1 MKRVADVLI
10 VGSGVAGLYASL
22 NLRDDL
28 EIIMVSKKS
37 VNLCNSS
44 LAQGGIA
51 VARGKE
57 DFQSFIEDTL
67 KAGKYE
73 NNIDSVKV
81 LVEESMDNINKL
93 IELGANFEKD
103 ENGVLF
109 TKEGAHEINRI
120 VYHKD
125 ITGKHVEDI
134 LLENVKRRKNIKII
148 EDCEMVDIYH
158 RGNRCI
164 GALFNKDGQD
174 LSIYAKVVILA
185 TGGIGGLFKKSTN
198 ERIITG
204 DSIGV
209 AIRNN
214 IEIKDLSYIQ
224 IHPTAFFSKKSE
236 EKRFLISESV
246 RGEGGKLL
254 NCNGERFV
262 DELLPRDI
270 VSKKIYEEMK
280 KTNSNN
286 VFLDVSFMEK
296 SFLQNRFPNIYNKCL
311 EEGIDISKEPIPVA
325 PAQHYFMGGIKVDL
339 NGKTSMENLYAFGET
354 SCTGVHGANRLASNS
369 LLEALVFSR
378 RGALEINFKDR
389 AEAILNQD
397 EYSDEDIKRVL
408 EEINSY
414 IDNLE
419 LIIEERECEDL
430 DKYRLLNRKILIDEI
445 CRLRGDIKDELVTC
459 GGECKKSS

>member
-22 NLRDDL
+22 NLREDL

-73 NNIDSVKV
+73 NNIDSVRV

-93 IELGANFEKD
+93 MDLGANFEKD

-204 DSIGV
+204 DSIGI

-236 EKRFLISESV
+236 KKRFLISESV
-246 RGEGGKLL
+246 RGEGGKLI

-296 SFLQNRFPNIYNKCL
+296 SFLQKRFPNIYNKCL

-378 RGALEINFKDR
+378 RGALEIN
-389 AEAILNQD
+389 
-397 EYSDEDIKRVL
+397 
-408 EEINSY
+408 SY

>member
-22 NLRDDL
+22 NLREDL

-73 NNIDSVKV
+73 NNIDSVRV

-93 IELGANFEKD
+93 IDLGANFEKD

-134 LLENVKRRKNIKII
+134 LLENVKRRKNVKII

-158 RGNRCI
+158 RDNRCI
-164 GALFNKDGQD
+164 GALFNKDGET

-204 DSIGV
+204 DSIGI

-224 IHPTAFFSKKSE
+224 IHPTAFFSKESE

-270 VSKKIYEEMK
+270 VAKKIYEEMK

-378 RGALEINFKDR
+378 RGALEIN
-389 AEAILNQD
+389 
-397 EYSDEDIKRVL
+397 
-408 EEINSY
+408 SY

>member
-22 NLRDDL
+22 NLREDL

-73 NNIDSVKV
+73 NNIDSVRV

-93 IELGANFEKD
+93 IDLGANFEKD

-134 LLENVKRRKNIKII
+134 LLENVKRRKNVKII

-158 RGNRCI
+158 RDNRCR
-164 GALFNKDGQD
+164 GVLFNKDGET

-270 VSKKIYEEMK
+270 VAKKIYEEMK

-311 EEGIDISKEPIPVA
+311 DEGIDISKEPIPVA

-339 NGKTSMENLYAFGET
+339 NGKTSMDNLYAFGET

-378 RGALEINFKDR
+378 RGALEIN
-389 AEAILNQD
+389 
-397 EYSDEDIKRVL
+397 
-408 EEINSY
+408 SY
-414 IDNLE
+414 IDDLE

>member
-73 NNIDSVKV
+73 NNIDSVRV
-81 LVEESMDNINKL
+81 LVEESMDNIDKL
-93 IELGANFEKD
+93 MDLGANFEKD

-148 EDCEMVDIYH
+148 EECEMVDIYH
-158 RGNRCI
+158 RDNRCI
-164 GALFNKDGQD
+164 GALFNKEGEN

-296 SFLQNRFPNIYNKCL
+296 SFLQKRFPNIYNKCL

-378 RGALEINFKDR
+378 RGALEIN
-389 AEAILNQD
+389 
-397 EYSDEDIKRVL
+397 
-408 EEINSY
+408 SY
-414 IDNLE
+414 IDDLE

>member
-22 NLRDDL
+22 NLREDL

-73 NNIDSVKV
+73 NNIDSVRV

-93 IELGANFEKD
+93 IDLGANFEKD

-134 LLENVKRRKNIKII
+134 LLENVKRRKNVKII

-158 RGNRCI
+158 RDNRCI
-164 GALFNKDGQD
+164 GALFNKDGET

-214 IEIKDLSYIQ
+214 IEIKDISYIQ

-246 RGEGGKLL
+246 RGEGGKLI

-296 SFLQNRFPNIYNKCL
+296 SFLQKRFPNIYNKCL

-378 RGALEINFKDR
+378 RGALEIN
-389 AEAILNQD
+389 
-397 EYSDEDIKRVL
+397 
-408 EEINSY
+408 SY

>member
-73 NNIDSVKV
+73 NNIDSVRV

-93 IELGANFEKD
+93 MDLGANFEKD

-148 EDCEMVDIYH
+148 EECEMVDIYH
-158 RGNRCI
+158 RDNRCI
-164 GALFNKDGQD
+164 GALFNKDEET

-378 RGALEINFKDR
+378 RGALEIN
-389 AEAILNQD
+389 
-397 EYSDEDIKRVL
+397 
-408 EEINSY
+408 SY
-414 IDNLE
+414 IDDLE

>member
-44 LAQGGIA
+44 IAQGGIA

-378 RGALEINFKDR
+378 RGALEIN
-389 AEAILNQD
+389 
-397 EYSDEDIKRVL
+397 
-408 EEINSY
+408 SY

>member
-28 EIIMVSKKS
+28 KIIMVSKKS

-73 NNIDSVKV
+73 NNIDSVRV

-93 IELGANFEKD
+93 MDLGANFEKD

-148 EDCEMVDIYH
+148 EECEMVDIYH
-158 RGNRCI
+158 RDNRCI
-164 GALFNKDGQD
+164 GALFNKEGEN

-204 DSIGV
+204 DSIGI

-296 SFLQNRFPNIYNKCL
+296 SFLQKRFPNIYNKCL

-378 RGALEINFKDR
+378 RGALEIN
-389 AEAILNQD
+389 
-397 EYSDEDIKRVL
+397 
-408 EEINSY
+408 SY
-414 IDNLE
+414 IDDLE

>member
-22 NLRDDL
+22 NLREDL
-28 EIIMVSKKS
+28 EIIMVSKKT
-37 VNLCNSS
+37 VDLCNSS

-73 NNIDSVKV
+73 NNIDSVRV

-93 IELGANFEKD
+93 MDLGANFEKD

-148 EDCEMVDIYH
+148 EECEMVDIYH
-158 RGNRCI
+158 RDNRCI
-164 GALFNKDGQD
+164 GALFNKDGEN

-204 DSIGV
+204 DSIGI

-296 SFLQNRFPNIYNKCL
+296 SFLQKRFPNIYNKCL

-378 RGALEINFKDR
+378 RGALEIN
-389 AEAILNQD
+389 
-397 EYSDEDIKRVL
+397 
-408 EEINSY
+408 SY
-414 IDNLE
+414 IDDLE

>member
-378 RGALEINFKDR
+378 RGALEIN
-389 AEAILNQD
+389 
-397 EYSDEDIKRVL
+397 
-408 EEINSY
+408 SY
-414 IDNLE
+414 IDDLE

>member
-22 NLRDDL
+22 NLREDL

-73 NNIDSVKV
+73 NNIDSVRV

-93 IELGANFEKD
+93 IDLGANFEKD

-158 RGNRCI
+158 RDNRCI
-164 GALFNKDGQD
+164 GALFNKDGET

-246 RGEGGKLL
+246 RGEGGKLI

-378 RGALEINFKDR
+378 RGSLEINS
-389 AEAILNQD
+389 N
-397 EYSDEDIKRVL
+397 
-408 EEINSY
+408 

>member
-73 NNIDSVKV
+73 NNIDSVRV

-93 IELGANFEKD
+93 MDLGANFEKD

-148 EDCEMVDIYH
+148 EECEMVDIYH
-158 RGNRCI
+158 RDNKCI
-164 GALFNKDGQD
+164 GALFNKEGET

-262 DELLPRDI
+262 EELLPRDI

-296 SFLQNRFPNIYNKCL
+296 SFLQKRFPNIYNKCL

-378 RGALEINFKDR
+378 RGALEIN
-389 AEAILNQD
+389 
-397 EYSDEDIKRVL
+397 
-408 EEINSY
+408 SY
-414 IDNLE
+414 IDDLE

-459 GGECKKSS
+459 GGEFKKSS

>member
-22 NLRDDL
+22 NLREDL

-378 RGALEINFKDR
+378 RGALEIN
-389 AEAILNQD
+389 
-397 EYSDEDIKRVL
+397 
-408 EEINSY
+408 SY
-414 IDNLE
+414 IDNLDF
-419 LIIEERECEDL
+419 IIEERECEDL

>member
-73 NNIDSVKV
+73 NNIDSVRV
-81 LVEESMDNINKL
+81 LVEESMDNIDKL
-93 IELGANFEKD
+93 MDLGANFEKD

-109 TKEGAHEINRI
+109 TKEGAHKINRI

-148 EDCEMVDIYH
+148 EECEMVDIYH
-158 RGNRCI
+158 RDNRCI
-164 GALFNKDGQD
+164 GALFNKEGET

-236 EKRFLISESV
+236 KKRFLISESV

-280 KTNSNN
+280 RTNSNN

-296 SFLQNRFPNIYNKCL
+296 SFLQKRFPNIYNKCL

-378 RGALEINFKDR
+378 RGTL
-389 AEAILNQD
+389 
-397 EYSDEDIKRVL
+397 
-408 EEINSY
+408 EINSY
-414 IDNLE
+414 IDDLE

>member
-158 RGNRCI
+158 RDNRCI
-164 GALFNKDGQD
+164 GALFNKEGET

-378 RGALEINFKDR
+378 RGALEIN
-389 AEAILNQD
+389 
-397 EYSDEDIKRVL
+397 
-408 EEINSY
+408 SY

>member
-22 NLRDDL
+22 NLREDL

-51 VARGKE
+51 VAIGKE

-93 IELGANFEKD
+93 IDLGANFEKD

-134 LLENVKRRKNIKII
+134 LLENVKRRKNVKII
-148 EDCEMVDIYH
+148 EECEMVDIYH
-158 RGNRCI
+158 RDNRCI
-164 GALFNKDGQD
+164 GALFNKDGET

-270 VSKKIYEEMK
+270 VAKKIYEEMK

-311 EEGIDISKEPIPVA
+311 EEGIDISKQPIPVA

-378 RGALEINFKDR
+378 RGSL
-389 AEAILNQD
+389 
-397 EYSDEDIKRVL
+397 
-408 EEINSY
+408 EINSY
-414 IDNLE
+414 IDDLE

>member
-22 NLRDDL
+22 NLREDL

-73 NNIDSVKV
+73 NNIDSVRV

-93 IELGANFEKD
+93 MDLGANFEKD

-134 LLENVKRRKNIKII
+134 LLENVKIRKNIKII
-148 EDCEMVDIYH
+148 EECEMVDIYH
-158 RGNRCI
+158 RDNRCI
-164 GALFNKDGQD
+164 GALFNKDGEN

-270 VSKKIYEEMK
+270 VAKKIYEEMK

-378 RGALEINFKDR
+378 RGALEIN
-389 AEAILNQD
+389 
-397 EYSDEDIKRVL
+397 
-408 EEINSY
+408 SY
-414 IDNLE
+414 IDDLE

>member
-73 NNIDSVKV
+73 NNIDSVRV

-93 IELGANFEKD
+93 MDLGANFEKD

-148 EDCEMVDIYH
+148 EECEMVDIYH
-158 RGNRCI
+158 RDNRCI
-164 GALFNKDGQD
+164 GALFNKDGEN

-204 DSIGV
+204 DSIGI

-296 SFLQNRFPNIYNKCL
+296 SFLQKRFPNIYNKCL

-378 RGALEINFKDR
+378 RGALEIN
-389 AEAILNQD
+389 
-397 EYSDEDIKRVL
+397 
-408 EEINSY
+408 SY
-414 IDNLE
+414 IDDLE

>member
-73 NNIDSVKV
+73 NNIDSVRV
-81 LVEESMDNINKL
+81 LVEESMNNINKL
-93 IELGANFEKD
+93 MDLGANFEKD

-148 EDCEMVDIYH
+148 EECEMVDIYH
-158 RGNRCI
+158 RDNRCI
-164 GALFNKDGQD
+164 GALFNKDGEN

-246 RGEGGKLL
+246 RGEGGKLI

-378 RGALEINFKDR
+378 RGSL
-389 AEAILNQD
+389 
-397 EYSDEDIKRVL
+397 
-408 EEINSY
+408 EINSY
-414 IDNLE
+414 IDDLE
-419 LIIEERECEDL
+419 LIIEEKECEDL

>member
-22 NLRDDL
+22 NLRKDL

-73 NNIDSVKV
+73 NNIDSVRV

-93 IELGANFEKD
+93 IDLGANFEKD

-134 LLENVKRRKNIKII
+134 LLENVKRRKNVKII

-158 RGNRCI
+158 RDNRCI
-164 GALFNKDGQD
+164 GALFNKDGET

-270 VSKKIYEEMK
+270 VAKKIYEEMK

-286 VFLDVSFMEK
+286 VFLDVSFMKK

-378 RGALEINFKDR
+378 RGSL
-389 AEAILNQD
+389 
-397 EYSDEDIKRVL
+397 
-408 EEINSY
+408 EINSY
-414 IDNLE
+414 IDDLE

>member
-22 NLRDDL
+22 NLREDL

-73 NNIDSVKV
+73 NNIDSVRV

-93 IELGANFEKD
+93 MDLGADFEKD

-148 EDCEMVDIYH
+148 EECEMVDIYH
-158 RGNRCI
+158 RDNRCI
-164 GALFNKDGQD
+164 GALFNKEGET

-296 SFLQNRFPNIYNKCL
+296 SFLQKRFPNIYNKCL

-325 PAQHYFMGGIKVDL
+325 PAQHYFMGGIKVNL

-378 RGALEINFKDR
+378 RGALEIN
-389 AEAILNQD
+389 
-397 EYSDEDIKRVL
+397 
-408 EEINSY
+408 SY
-414 IDNLE
+414 IDDLE

>member
-73 NNIDSVKV
+73 NNIDSVRV

-93 IELGANFEKD
+93 MDLGANFEKD

-148 EDCEMVDIYH
+148 EECEMVDIYN
-158 RGNRCI
+158 RDNRCI
-164 GALFNKDGQD
+164 GALFNKDGEN

-246 RGEGGKLL
+246 RGEGGKLI

-296 SFLQNRFPNIYNKCL
+296 VFLQNRFPNIYNKCL

-378 RGALEINFKDR
+378 RGALEIN
-389 AEAILNQD
+389 
-397 EYSDEDIKRVL
+397 
-408 EEINSY
+408 SY

>member
-22 NLRDDL
+22 NLREDL

-73 NNIDSVKV
+73 NNIDSVRV

-93 IELGANFEKD
+93 IDLGANFEKD

-148 EDCEMVDIYH
+148 EECEMVDIYH
-158 RGNRCI
+158 RDNRSI
-164 GALFNKDGQD
+164 GALFNKEGEN

-296 SFLQNRFPNIYNKCL
+296 SFLQKRFPNIYNKCL

-378 RGALEINFKDR
+378 RGALEIN
-389 AEAILNQD
+389 
-397 EYSDEDIKRVL
+397 
-408 EEINSY
+408 SY

>member
-10 VGSGVAGLYASL
+10 VGSGVAGLYTAL
-22 NLRDDL
+22 NLREDL

-73 NNIDSVKV
+73 NNIDSVRV
-81 LVEESMDNINKL
+81 LVEESMNNINKL
-93 IELGANFEKD
+93 MDLGANFEKD

-148 EDCEMVDIYH
+148 EECEMVDIYH
-158 RGNRCI
+158 RDNRCI
-164 GALFNKDGQD
+164 GALFNKDEEN

-204 DSIGV
+204 DSIGI

-270 VSKKIYEEMK
+270 VAKKIYEEMK

-378 RGALEINFKDR
+378 RGALEIN
-389 AEAILNQD
+389 N
-397 EYSDEDIKRVL
+397 
-408 EEINSY
+408 Y

-419 LIIEERECEDL
+419 IIIEEREYEDL

-459 GGECKKSS
+459 

>member
-22 NLRDDL
+22 NLREDL

-67 KAGKYE
+67 KAGRYE
-73 NNIDSVKV
+73 NNIDSVRV

-93 IELGANFEKD
+93 IDLGANFEKD

-148 EDCEMVDIYH
+148 EECEMVDIYH
-158 RGNRCI
+158 RDNRCI
-164 GALFNKDGQD
+164 GALFNKDGEN

-246 RGEGGKLL
+246 RGEGGKLI

-296 SFLQNRFPNIYNKCL
+296 SFLQKRFPNIYNKCL

-378 RGALEINFKDR
+378 RGSL
-389 AEAILNQD
+389 
-397 EYSDEDIKRVL
+397 
-408 EEINSY
+408 EINSY
-414 IDNLE
+414 IDDLE

-459 GGECKKSS
+459 GGEFKKSS

>member
-1 MKRVADVLI
+1 MQFFP
-10 VGSGVAGLYASL
+10 
-22 NLRDDL
+22 
-28 EIIMVSKKS
+28 
-37 VNLCNSS
+37 SS
-44 LAQGGIA
+44 GGIA

-73 NNIDSVKV
+73 NNIDSVRV

-93 IELGANFEKD
+93 IDLGANFEKD

-148 EDCEMVDIYH
+148 EECEMVDIYH

-296 SFLQNRFPNIYNKCL
+296 SFLQKRFPNIYNKCL

-378 RGALEINFKDR
+378 RGALEIN
-389 AEAILNQD
+389 
-397 EYSDEDIKRVL
+397 
-408 EEINSY
+408 SY

>member
-246 RGEGGKLL
+246 RGEGGKLI

-270 VSKKIYEEMK
+270 VAKKIYEEMK

-378 RGALEINFKDR
+378 RGALEIN
-389 AEAILNQD
+389 
-397 EYSDEDIKRVL
+397 
-408 EEINSY
+408 SY
-414 IDNLE
+414 IDDLE

>member
-22 NLRDDL
+22 NLREDL

-73 NNIDSVKV
+73 NNIDSVRV

-93 IELGANFEKD
+93 IDLGANFEKD

-204 DSIGV
+204 DSIGA

-296 SFLQNRFPNIYNKCL
+296 SFLQKRFPNIYNKCL

-378 RGALEINFKDR
+378 RGALEIN
-389 AEAILNQD
+389 
-397 EYSDEDIKRVL
+397 
-408 EEINSY
+408 SY

>member
-1 MKRVADVLI
+1 MKRVTDVLI

-22 NLRDDL
+22 NLREDL

-73 NNIDSVKV
+73 NNIDSVRV

-93 IELGANFEKD
+93 IDLGANFEKD

-148 EDCEMVDIYH
+148 EECEMVDIYH
-158 RGNRCI
+158 RNNRCI

-246 RGEGGKLL
+246 RGEGGKLI

-378 RGALEINFKDR
+378 RGALEIN
-389 AEAILNQD
+389 
-397 EYSDEDIKRVL
+397 
-408 EEINSY
+408 SY

>member
-22 NLRDDL
+22 NLREDL

-67 KAGKYE
+67 KAGRYE

-93 IELGANFEKD
+93 IDLGANFEKD

-134 LLENVKRRKNIKII
+134 LLENVKRRKNVKII

-158 RGNRCI
+158 RDNRCI
-164 GALFNKDGQD
+164 GALFNKDGET

-204 DSIGV
+204 DSIGI

-270 VSKKIYEEMK
+270 VTKKIYEEMK
-280 KTNSNN
+280 KTNSHN

-378 RGALEINFKDR
+378 RGALEIN
-389 AEAILNQD
+389 
-397 EYSDEDIKRVL
+397 
-408 EEINSY
+408 SY
-414 IDNLE
+414 IDDLE
-419 LIIEERECEDL
+419 LIIEERECGDL

>member
-22 NLRDDL
+22 NLREDL

-73 NNIDSVKV
+73 NNIDSVRV

-93 IELGANFEKD
+93 IDLGANFEKD

-148 EDCEMVDIYH
+148 EECEMVDIYH
-158 RGNRCI
+158 RDNRCI
-164 GALFNKDGQD
+164 GALFNKDEEN

-204 DSIGV
+204 DSIGI

-378 RGALEINFKDR
+378 RGALEIN
-389 AEAILNQD
+389 
-397 EYSDEDIKRVL
+397 
-408 EEINSY
+408 SY

>member
-22 NLRDDL
+22 NLREDL

-73 NNIDSVKV
+73 NNIDSVRV

-93 IELGANFEKD
+93 IDLGANFEKD

-158 RGNRCI
+158 RDNRCI
-164 GALFNKDGQD
+164 GALFNKDGET

-204 DSIGV
+204 DSIGI

-378 RGALEINFKDR
+378 RGALEIN
-389 AEAILNQD
+389 
-397 EYSDEDIKRVL
+397 
-408 EEINSY
+408 SY

>member
-22 NLRDDL
+22 NLREDL

-73 NNIDSVKV
+73 NNIDSVRV

-93 IELGANFEKD
+93 IDLGANFEKD

-164 GALFNKDGQD
+164 GALFNKDGEN

-204 DSIGV
+204 DSIGI

-270 VSKKIYEEMK
+270 VAKKIYEEMK

-339 NGKTSMENLYAFGET
+339 NGKTSMKNLYAFGET

-378 RGALEINFKDR
+378 RGSLEINS
-389 AEAILNQD
+389 N
-397 EYSDEDIKRVL
+397 
-408 EEINSY
+408 

>member
-22 NLRDDL
+22 NLREDL

-67 KAGKYE
+67 RAGKYE
-73 NNIDSVKV
+73 NNIDSVRV

-93 IELGANFEKD
+93 IDLGANFEKD

-164 GALFNKDGQD
+164 GALFNKDGEN

-270 VSKKIYEEMK
+270 VAKKIYEEMK

-311 EEGIDISKEPIPVA
+311 EEGVDISKEPIPVA

-378 RGALEINFKDR
+378 RGALEIN
-389 AEAILNQD
+389 
-397 EYSDEDIKRVL
+397 
-408 EEINSY
+408 SY

>member
-22 NLRDDL
+22 NLSDDL

-134 LLENVKRRKNIKII
+134 LLENVKRRKNVKII

-158 RGNRCI
+158 RDNRCI
-164 GALFNKDGQD
+164 GALFNKDGET

-246 RGEGGKLL
+246 RGEGGKLI

-296 SFLQNRFPNIYNKCL
+296 SFLQKRFPNIYNKCL

-378 RGALEINFKDR
+378 RGALEIN
-389 AEAILNQD
+389 
-397 EYSDEDIKRVL
+397 
-408 EEINSY
+408 SY

>member
-10 VGSGVAGLYASL
+10 VGSGVAGLYTAL
-22 NLRDDL
+22 NLREDL

-73 NNIDSVKV
+73 NNIDSVRV

-93 IELGANFEKD
+93 IDLGANFEKD
-103 ENGVLF
+103 EKGVLF

-148 EDCEMVDIYH
+148 EECEMVDIYH
-158 RGNRCI
+158 RDNRCI
-164 GALFNKDGQD
+164 GALFNKDEEN

-246 RGEGGKLL
+246 RGEGGKLI

-378 RGALEINFKDR
+378 RGALEIN
-389 AEAILNQD
+389 
-397 EYSDEDIKRVL
+397 
-408 EEINSY
+408 SY

>member
-22 NLRDDL
+22 NLREDL

-73 NNIDSVKV
+73 NNIDSVRV

-93 IELGANFEKD
+93 IDLGANFEKD

-158 RGNRCI
+158 RDNRCI
-164 GALFNKDGQD
+164 GALFNKDGEN

-270 VSKKIYEEMK
+270 VAKKIYEEMK

-339 NGKTSMENLYAFGET
+339 NGKTSIENLYAFGET

-369 LLEALVFSR
+369 LLEALVLS
-378 RGALEINFKDR
+378 
-389 AEAILNQD
+389 
-397 EYSDEDIKRVL
+397 
-408 EEINSY
+408 
-414 IDNLE
+414 
-419 LIIEERECEDL
+419 LIHI
-430 DKYRLLNRKILIDEI
+430 
-445 CRLRGDIKDELVTC
+445 
-459 GGECKKSS
+459 

>member
-270 VSKKIYEEMK
+270 VAKKIYEEMK

-378 RGALEINFKDR
+378 RGALEIN
-389 AEAILNQD
+389 
-397 EYSDEDIKRVL
+397 
-408 EEINSY
+408 SY

>member
-22 NLRDDL
+22 NLREDL

-73 NNIDSVKV
+73 NNIDSVRV

-93 IELGANFEKD
+93 MDLGANFEKD

-148 EDCEMVDIYH
+148 EECEMVDIYH
-158 RGNRCI
+158 RDNRCI
-164 GALFNKDGQD
+164 GALFNKEGET

-246 RGEGGKLL
+246 RGEGGKLI

-296 SFLQNRFPNIYNKCL
+296 SFLQKRFPNIYNKCL

-378 RGALEINFKDR
+378 RGALEIN
-389 AEAILNQD
+389 
-397 EYSDEDIKRVL
+397 
-408 EEINSY
+408 SY

>member
-22 NLRDDL
+22 NLREDL

-67 KAGKYE
+67 KAGRYE
-73 NNIDSVKV
+73 NNVDSVRV
-81 LVEESMDNINKL
+81 LVEESTDNINKL
-93 IELGANFEKD
+93 IDLGANFEKD

-109 TKEGAHEINRI
+109 TKEGAHKINRI

-148 EDCEMVDIYH
+148 EECEMVDIYH
-158 RGNRCI
+158 RDNRCI
-164 GALFNKDGQD
+164 GALFNKEGET

-378 RGALEINFKDR
+378 RGALEIN
-389 AEAILNQD
+389 
-397 EYSDEDIKRVL
+397 
-408 EEINSY
+408 SY